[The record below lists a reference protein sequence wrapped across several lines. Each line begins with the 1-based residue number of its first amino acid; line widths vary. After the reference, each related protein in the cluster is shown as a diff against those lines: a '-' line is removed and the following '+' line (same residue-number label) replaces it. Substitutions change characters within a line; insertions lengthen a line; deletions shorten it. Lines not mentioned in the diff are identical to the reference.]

1 MSALSRYWNIW
12 RIDPASEAPGYKSCI
27 VPIAQEFIKH
37 LETSQDTDSQAT
49 LLSYFYEQNG
59 VVDVMTRAKA
69 GLCLR
74 CYISYP
80 ILKVCKKIDYLF
92 SGGKQFTYRDLL
104 PFVLDD
110 DGKSLIFIEQ
120 DAKKQFFID
129 KNGELKNP
137 SYQFF
142 STKILQSFRS
152 ESQSRM
158 SLDNWAYLQTK
169 QNPQIKNFI
178 SEFGFRHLSDW
189 ALLNRVRRKQLENL
203 SIRDRNI
210 VEAFHAVYRRDR
222 VRQRENGIRKC
233 PDPSRVQLQEMLF
246 YLKNKNFNIHTT
258 KDLIIFLHQIAIQLR
273 QYDIWNSREPLEIY
287 NPEVQTYTS
296 RTDLPGPSLDLEEEE
311 NKEFMGH
318 LYKQL
323 HLVLAT
329 GIKQEIS
336 NRIAQLNKSKR
347 YGTFAHQYVQGLK
360 LYYCNNLSLR
370 EIAPKLNMKSWDRA
384 RRILN
389 PGKLLSDVRS
399 FTIQKIISEILHK
412 AQEKNFSISSS
423 SQEYLTN
430 LANEVECFADTEV
443 FKEAAEEIRAG
454 KNRTMNSLYA
464 QHLRVYFKNNS
475 Y

>member
-1 MSALSRYWNIW
+1 MSALSRYSNIW
-12 RIDPASEAPGYKSCI
+12 RIDPASEAAGYRSYS
-27 VPIAQEFIKH
+27 VPIAKEFIKN
-37 LETSQDTDSQAT
+37 LGVFQGKDLQTT
-49 LLSYFYEQNG
+49 LLSYFYGQNET
-59 VVDVMTRAKA
+59 VDIVTRAKA

-110 DGKSLIFIEQ
+110 DGKSLIFIDRDTKQ
-120 DAKKQFFID
+120 QFFID
-129 KNGELKNP
+129 NDGELKDP
-137 SYQFF
+137 TYQFF

-152 ESQSRM
+152 ESKSRM

-203 SIRDRNI
+203 SVRDRNI
-210 VEAFHAVYRRDR
+210 VEAFHMVYRRDR
-222 VRQRENGIRKC
+222 VKQRQTGIRKC
-233 PDPSRVQLQEMLF
+233 PDPSREQLQEMLM
-246 YLKNKNFNIHTT
+246 YLKDKESHIYTT
-258 KDLIIFLHQIAIQLR
+258 KDLILSLNQIAIQLR

-287 NPEVQTYTS
+287 NPEIQIYTA
-296 RTDLPGPSLDLEEEE
+296 RTDLPGSSLDLEEEE
-311 NKEFMGH
+311 DKEFMGFLH
-318 LYKQL
+318 KQL
-323 HLVLAT
+323 NLALSNA
-329 GIKQEIS
+329 IKQEIN
-336 NRIAQLNKSKR
+336 NRISQLQKSKK
-347 YGTFAHQYVQGLK
+347 YAIFANQYLQGLK
-360 LYYCNNLSLR
+360 LYYCHNLSLR

-384 RRILN
+384 RRVLN

-399 FTIQKIISEILHK
+399 FTIQEIISEILHK
-412 AQEKNFSISSS
+412 VKEKKFPMSLSSP
-423 SQEYLTN
+423 EYLKN
-430 LANEVECFADTEV
+430 LAIEVECFADTEI

-464 QHLRVYFKNNS
+464 QQLRIYLKKNN
-475 Y
+475 

>member
-12 RIDPASEAPGYKSCI
+12 RIDPASEAAGYKSCS
-27 VPIAQEFIKH
+27 VPIAKEFIKD
-37 LETSQDTDSQAT
+37 LGVSQGTDLQTT
-49 LLSYFYEQNG
+49 LLSYFYGKNDTLD
-59 VVDVMTRAKA
+59 VVTRAKA

-110 DGKSLIFIEQ
+110 DGKSLIFI
-120 DAKKQFFID
+120 DRDTKKLFFTD
-129 KNGELKNP
+129 NNGELKDP
-137 SYQFF
+137 TYQFF
-142 STKILQSFRS
+142 SAKILQSFRS
-152 ESQSRM
+152 ESQIRM

-203 SIRDRNI
+203 SIRDRNV
-210 VEAFHAVYRRDR
+210 VEAFHMVYRRDR
-222 VRQRENGIRKC
+222 VKQRQTGIRKC
-233 PDPSRVQLQEMLF
+233 PDPSREQLQEMLIH
-246 YLKNKNFNIHTT
+246 LKNKESHIYTT

-273 QYDIWNSREPLEIY
+273 QYDIWNSREPLETY
-287 NPEVQTYTS
+287 NPEIQSYTV
-296 RTDLPGPSLDLEEEE
+296 RTDLAGSSLDIEEEE
-311 NKEFMGH
+311 DKEFMGFLH
-318 LYKQL
+318 KQL
-323 HLVLAT
+323 NLTLANA
-329 GIKQEIS
+329 IKEEIN
-336 NRIAQLNKSKR
+336 NRIYQLQKSKN
-347 YGTFAHQYVQGLK
+347 YAIFANQYLQGLK
-360 LYYCNNLSLR
+360 LYYCHNLSLR

-384 RRILN
+384 RRVLN

-399 FTIQKIISEILHK
+399 FTIKEIIGEILHQVK
-412 AQEKNFSISSS
+412 EKKFPISLSS
-423 SQEYLTN
+423 PEYLEN
-430 LANEVECFADTEV
+430 LAIEVECFADTEI

-464 QHLRVYFKNNS
+464 QQLRVYFKNNN
-475 Y
+475 

>member
-12 RIDPASEAPGYKSCI
+12 RIDPASQAPGYKSCL
-27 VPIAQEFIKH
+27 VPVAQEFIKH
-37 LETSQDTDSQAT
+37 LGISQDTDLQMT
-49 LLSYFYEQNG
+49 LLSYFYEQNTTI
-59 VVDVMTRAKA
+59 DVMTRAKA

-104 PFVLDD
+104 AFVLDD
-110 DGKSLIFIEQ
+110 DGKSLIFIDR
-120 DAKKQFFID
+120 DAKKQFLID
-129 KNGELKNP
+129 QNGELKNP
-137 SYQFF
+137 TYQFF

-189 ALLNRVRRKQLENL
+189 ALLNRIRRKQLESL
-203 SIRDRNI
+203 SVRDRNI
-210 VEAFHAVYRRDR
+210 VEAFHMIYRRDR
-222 VRQRENGIRKC
+222 VRQRETGIRKC
-233 PDPSRVQLQEMLF
+233 PDPSREQLQEMLI
-246 YLKNKNFNIHTT
+246 YLKDKKCNIHTT

-287 NPEVQTYTS
+287 NPEIQDYTP
-296 RTDLPGPSLDLEEEE
+296 RTDLPGSSLDLEEEE
-311 NKEFMGH
+311 NKDFINF
-318 LYKQL
+318 LNRQL
-323 HLVLAT
+323 HVILANA
-329 GIKQEIS
+329 IKKEIK
-336 NRIAQLNKSKR
+336 NRISHLQKSKR
-347 YGTFAHQYVQGLK
+347 YATFANQYLPGLR
-360 LYYCNNLSLR
+360 LYYCHNLSLR
-370 EIAPKLNMKSWDRA
+370 EIAPKLNMKSWDRT

-399 FTIQKIISEILHK
+399 FTIQQIISEILKK
-412 AQEKNFSISSS
+412 AQEKKFCISSS
-423 SQEYLTN
+423 SQEYLKY
-430 LANEVECFADTEV
+430 LSQEVECFADTEI

-464 QHLRVYFKNNS
+464 QHLRIYFKNNH
-475 Y
+475 